1 MKLEYFIA
9 KRLVKPEASQNKFSK
24 TIVNIAVTAV
34 ALGILMMVVSIATGM
49 GLQNKIRD
57 KVSSFNGHI
66 LISSFTGNESNVSV
80 NPISLH
86 QTFYPSFKN
95 ISGIKHIQGVAS
107 KAGII
112 RTSKAFEGVVFKGV
126 GKDYDFTQLKDY
138 LQQGRMPIL
147 NQELNNE
154 VLISEYLVKRLQLK
168 LGDSFDTFF
177 MKEGQNKLPNFRRF
191 KIVGI
196 YNSGIQE
203 FDASYLI
210 IDLRHIQ
217 RMNKWTPDQV
227 GNFEVYVS
235 KFSEIE
241 EKTNE
246 VEQEIGSFLHAQ
258 SIETKYYYIFD
269 WLKLFDSNIV
279 LIITVMLLVA
289 VINMIVAL
297 LVLVLERIP
306 MIGILKSLGMTNTNV
321 RKIFLYNALYIV
333 VKGLLIGNII
343 AISLLLIQK
352 YGQIVKLNSENYYVT
367 IAPVYINPLQIIA
380 LNLFVVVVIAIFLV
394 IPTYIIT
401 YITPSKSIRFK

>member
-217 RMNKWTPDQV
+217 RMNKWTRDQV

-380 LNLFVVVVIAIFLV
+380 LNLFVVVVIAIFLI

>member
-86 QTFYPSFKN
+86 QTFYPRFKN

-210 IDLRHIQ
+210 VDLRHIQ

-333 VKGLLIGNII
+333 VKGLFIGNFI

-367 IAPVYINPLQIIA
+367 IAPVYINPLQIIT

>member
-217 RMNKWTPDQV
+217 RMNKWTPNQV

-241 EKTNE
+241 KKTNE

-279 LIITVMLLVA
+279 LIIIVMLLVA